1 MQPIL
6 QSSAHEYEMFDHF
19 LRYPWVL
26 PIHRYRIPTHTSR
39 MAVDAYI
46 DALLIDEST
55 TDQILELLLRTDI
68 AEI

>member
-1 MQPIL
+1 
-6 QSSAHEYEMFDHF
+6 
-19 LRYPWVL
+19 
-26 PIHRYRIPTHTSR
+26 